1 LGNSLFYL
9 DPLKIFSYTPVLL
22 ALSDYGVRHKRK
34 IIGQNGLCPVRLAPV
49 FNLQKKIFI
58 GRSFMG
64 RVAIIGVGQS
74 AFVRGYP
81 GSIREL
87 AFEGFKE
94 CMADAQ
100 VSVKEIDASVIC
112 SAPEYDKQRSPAG
125 VFAEYL
131 GLTPQPTFYV
141 ETLCSSSSTGVKLAY
156 SLIKSGLH
164 DVVVVL
170 GFQKMSEISSAESQ
184 ERMGRGADIQWE
196 SPFGTMMPA
205 YYAMY
210 ARAHMKKYGTT
221 PEDLA
226 LIRVK
231 ASTYGQINEKAVYR
245 KPVALDMFS
254 DPQSPMSGPVASPLR
269 VGDCCANADG
279 SSCIILASE
288 EKAKALSKKP
298 VWILGVGAASSPVN
312 MAGRALFTG
321 LAVGEEAGKQAY
333 KMAGVSPKDVD
344 VAEVHDCF
352 TIAEMMA
359 YENLGFAKPGEGKDL
374 IKSKETYKEGIIP
387 VNVDGG
393 LLSKGHPIGA
403 TGGSQIRTIV
413 LQLRGQAGDMQV
425 KNPEIG
431 LVHNIGGVGL
441 YGNVTILGRS

>member
-1 LGNSLFYL
+1 
-9 DPLKIFSYTPVLL
+9 
-22 ALSDYGVRHKRK
+22 
-34 IIGQNGLCPVRLAPV
+34 
-49 FNLQKKIFI
+49 
-58 GRSFMG
+58 MG
-64 RVAIIGVGQS
+64 KVAIIGVGQS
-74 AFVRGYP
+74 TFVRSYP

-87 AFEGFKE
+87 VFEGFKE
-94 CMADAQ
+94 AMQDAQ
-100 VSVKEIDASVIC
+100 LSTRDIDASVIC

-131 GLTPQPTFYV
+131 GLNPQPTFYV
-141 ETLCSSSSTGVKLAY
+141 ETLCSSSSTGLKLAY
-156 SLIKSGLH
+156 SLVKSGLH
-164 DVVVVL
+164 DTIAVI
-170 GFQKMSEISSAESQ
+170 GFQKMSEISTSESQ

-210 ARAHMKKYGTT
+210 AKAHMEKYGTT
-221 PEDLA
+221 LDDLA

-231 ASTYGQINEKAVYR
+231 AATYGQLNEKAVYR
-245 KPVALDMFS
+245 KPVEFEMFS
-254 DPQSPMSGPVASPLR
+254 DPENRMAGSVASPLR

-279 SSCIILASE
+279 SSCVIVASE
-288 EKAKALSKKP
+288 EKAKSISNKP
-298 VWILGVGAASSPVN
+298 VWILGVGAATTSVN
-312 MAGRALFTG
+312 LTGRDLFTG
-321 LAVGEEAGKQAY
+321 LTVAEQAAQQAY
-333 KMAGVSPKDVD
+333 EMAGVGPKDID

-359 YENLGFAKPGEGKDL
+359 YENLGFAKPGEGREL
-374 IKSKETYKEGIIP
+374 IRNKETYQQGSIP

-403 TGGSQIRTIV
+403 TGGSQIRTMV
-413 LQLRGQAGDMQV
+413 LQLRDEAGDIQV

-441 YGNVTILGRS
+441 YGNVTILGR

>member
-1 LGNSLFYL
+1 MN
-9 DPLKIFSYTPVLL
+9 K
-22 ALSDYGVRHKRK
+22 
-34 IIGQNGLCPVRLAPV
+34 
-49 FNLQKKIFI
+49 
-58 GRSFMG
+58 
-64 RVAIIGVGQS
+64 VAIIGVGQS
-74 AFVRGYP
+74 NFVRSYP

-87 AFEGFKE
+87 AFEGFRE
-94 CMADAQ
+94 AMADAQ
-100 VSVKEIDASVIC
+100 VTARDIEASIIC

-131 GLTPQPTFYV
+131 GLNPQPTFYV
-141 ETLCSSSSTGVKLAY
+141 ESLCSSSSMGVRLAY
-156 SLIKSGLH
+156 SLVKAGLH
-164 DVVVVL
+164 EVVAVI
-170 GFQKMSEISSAESQ
+170 GFQKMSEISSSESQ

-210 ARAHMKKYGTT
+210 ARAHMEKYGTSLD
-221 PEDLA
+221 DLA

-231 ASTYGQINEKAVYR
+231 AATYGQLNDRAVYR
-245 KPVALDMFS
+245 KPVAFDMFT
-254 DPQSPMSGPVASPLR
+254 DPENRMAGPVASPLR

-279 SSCIILASE
+279 SSCIIVAGE
-288 EKAKALSKKP
+288 EKAKSLSRKP
-298 VWILGVGAASSPVN
+298 VWIMGLGAATTSVN
-312 MAGRALFTG
+312 LAGRDVFTG
-321 LAVGEEAGKQAY
+321 LTVARQAGEQAY
-333 KMAGVSPKDVD
+333 RMAGISAGDID

-359 YENLGFAKPGEGKDL
+359 YEDLGFAAPGEGKNL
-374 IKSKETYKEGIIP
+374 IKSKATYKEGSIP

-413 LQLRGQAGDMQV
+413 LQLRGEAGDIQV
-425 KNPEIG
+425 KDPEIG

-441 YGNVTILGRS
+441 YGNVTILGR

>member
-1 LGNSLFYL
+1 MVKVG
-9 DPLKIFSYTPVLL
+9 
-22 ALSDYGVRHKRK
+22 
-34 IIGQNGLCPVRLAPV
+34 
-49 FNLQKKIFI
+49 
-58 GRSFMG
+58 
-64 RVAIIGVGQS
+64 IIGVGQS
-74 AFVRGYP
+74 SFVRQYP

-87 AFEGFKE
+87 AFEGFK
-94 CMADAQ
+94 AAVLDAQ
-100 VSVKEIDASVIC
+100 ITTKDIGASVIC

-131 GLTPQPTFYV
+131 GLNPQPTFYV
-141 ETLCSSSSTGVKLAY
+141 ESLCSSSSMGLRLAY
-156 SLIKSGLH
+156 SLVRSGLH
-164 DVVVVL
+164 DMVAVI

-210 ARAHMKKYGTT
+210 AKAHMEKYGTT

-231 ASTYGQINEKAVYR
+231 AATYGQLNEKAVYR
-245 KPVALDMFS
+245 KPVTAEMLS
-254 DPQSPMSGPVASPLR
+254 DPESRMAGPVASPLR

-279 SSCIILASE
+279 SSCIIVANE
-288 EKAKALSKKP
+288 EKAKAFCEKP
-298 VWILGVGAASSPVN
+298 VWILGLGAATTSVN
-312 MAGRALFTG
+312 LAGRDLFTG
-321 LAVGEEAGKQAY
+321 LSVAQQAAEQAY
-333 KMAGVSPKDVD
+333 EMAGITAKDVD

-359 YENLGFAKPGEGKDL
+359 YENLGFAEPGGGKEL
-374 IKSKETYKEGIIP
+374 IQGKETYKEGSIP

-403 TGGSQIRTIV
+403 TGGSQVRTIV
-413 LQLRGQAGDMQV
+413 MQLRDEADEIQV

-431 LVHNIGGVGL
+431 LIHNIGGVGL
-441 YGNVTILGRS
+441 YGNVTVLGR

>member
-1 LGNSLFYL
+1 
-9 DPLKIFSYTPVLL
+9 
-22 ALSDYGVRHKRK
+22 
-34 IIGQNGLCPVRLAPV
+34 
-49 FNLQKKIFI
+49 
-58 GRSFMG
+58 MG
-64 RVAIIGVGQS
+64 KVAIVGVGQS
-74 AFVRGYP
+74 TFVRSYP

-87 AFEGFKE
+87 VFEGFKE
-94 CMADAQ
+94 AMQDAQ
-100 VSVKEIDASVIC
+100 LKTTDIDASIIC

-131 GLTPQPTFYV
+131 GLNPQPTFYV
-141 ETLCSSSSTGVKLAY
+141 ETLCSSSSTGLKLAY
-156 SLIKSGLH
+156 SLVKSGLH
-164 DVVVVL
+164 GAVAVI
-170 GFQKMSEISSAESQ
+170 GFQKMSEISSSESQ

-210 ARAHMKKYGTT
+210 ANAHMEKYGTT
-221 PEDLA
+221 LDDLA

-231 ASTYGQINEKAVYR
+231 AATYGQLNDRAVYR
-245 KPVALDMFS
+245 KPVEFEMFK
-254 DPQSPMSGPVASPLR
+254 DPENRMAGPVASPLR

-279 SSCIILASE
+279 SSCIIVANE
-288 EKAKALSKKP
+288 DKAKVFSKKP
-298 VWILGVGAASSPVN
+298 VWILGVGSATTTVN
-312 MAGRALFTG
+312 LAGRDLFTG
-321 LAVGEEAGKQAY
+321 LSVAEQAAQQAY
-333 KMAGVSPKDVD
+333 RMAGVGPKDID

-374 IKSKETYKEGIIP
+374 IRAKETYQEGSIP

-413 LQLRGQAGDMQV
+413 LQLRNEAGHIQV
-425 KNPEIG
+425 KDPQIG

-441 YGNVTILGRS
+441 YGNVTILGRD

>member
-1 LGNSLFYL
+1 
-9 DPLKIFSYTPVLL
+9 
-22 ALSDYGVRHKRK
+22 
-34 IIGQNGLCPVRLAPV
+34 
-49 FNLQKKIFI
+49 
-58 GRSFMG
+58 MG
-64 RVAIIGVGQS
+64 KVGIIGVGQS

-94 CMADAQ
+94 ATQDAQ
-100 VSVKEIDASVIC
+100 ITTKDIDASIIC

-131 GLTPQPTFYV
+131 GLTPQPTFYL
-141 ETLCSSSSTGVKLAY
+141 ESLCSSSSTGLRIAF
-156 SLIKSGLH
+156 SLVKSGLH
-164 DVVVVL
+164 DVVAVI

-205 YYAMY
+205 YYAMF
-210 ARAHMKKYGTT
+210 AKAHMEKYGTT
-221 PEDLA
+221 PDDLA

-231 ASTYGQINEKAVYR
+231 AATYGQINDKAVYR
-245 KPVALDMFS
+245 KPVTFEMFS
-254 DPQSPMSGPVASPLR
+254 DSDSPMSGPVASPLR

-279 SSCIILASE
+279 SSCVIVANE
-288 EKAKALSKKP
+288 EKAKTLSKKP
-298 VWILGVGAASSPVN
+298 VWILGVGAASASVN
-312 MAGRALFTG
+312 LAGRELFTG
-321 LAVGEEAGKQAY
+321 LTVAQQAGEQAY
-333 KMAGVSPKDVD
+333 KMAGVTPEDID

-352 TIAEMMA
+352 TIAELMA
-359 YENLGFAKPGEGKDL
+359 YENLGFAKPGEGKEL
-374 IKSKETYKEGIIP
+374 IKGKETYKEGSIP

-413 LQLRGQAGDMQV
+413 LQLRGEAREMQV
-425 KNPEIG
+425 KEPEIG

-441 YGNVTILGRS
+441 YGNVTILGR

>member
-1 LGNSLFYL
+1 
-9 DPLKIFSYTPVLL
+9 
-22 ALSDYGVRHKRK
+22 
-34 IIGQNGLCPVRLAPV
+34 
-49 FNLQKKIFI
+49 
-58 GRSFMG
+58 MG
-64 RVAIIGVGQS
+64 KVAIIGVGQS
-74 AFVRGYP
+74 SFVRGYV
-81 GSIREL
+81 GSVREL

-94 CMADAQ
+94 AMLDANL
-100 VSVKEIDASVIC
+100 SVRDISASVVC

-131 GLTPQPTFYV
+131 GITPQPTFYV

-156 SLIKSGLH
+156 SLVKSGLH
-164 DVVVVL
+164 DVVAVI
-170 GFQKMSEISSAESQ
+170 GFQKMSEISSADSQ

-210 ARAHMKKYGTT
+210 ARAHMEKYGTT

-231 ASTYGQINEKAVYR
+231 AATYGQINDKAVYR
-245 KPVALDMFS
+245 KPVTLKMFS
-254 DPQSPMSGPVASPLR
+254 DPSSAMAGPVASPLR

-279 SSCIILASE
+279 SSCVIVASE
-288 EKAKALSKKP
+288 EKAKAFSKKP
-298 VWILGVGAASSPVN
+298 VWILGVGAASASVN
-312 MAGRALFTG
+312 MAGRELFSG
-321 LAVGEEAGKQAY
+321 LTVAERAAAQAFD
-333 KMAGVSPKDVD
+333 MAGVTAKDID

-374 IKSKETYKEGIIP
+374 IRSKETYKEGSIP

-403 TGGSQIRTIV
+403 TGGSQMRTIV
-413 LQLRGQAGDMQV
+413 LQLRGEAGAMQV
-425 KNPEIG
+425 KDPEIG
-431 LVHNIGGVGL
+431 LIHNIGGVGL
-441 YGNVTILGRS
+441 YGNVTILGR

>member
-1 LGNSLFYL
+1 MA
-9 DPLKIFSYTPVLL
+9 K
-22 ALSDYGVRHKRK
+22 
-34 IIGQNGLCPVRLAPV
+34 
-49 FNLQKKIFI
+49 
-58 GRSFMG
+58 
-64 RVAIIGVGQS
+64 VAIIGVGQS
-74 AFVRGYP
+74 AFVRSYP

-87 AFEGFKE
+87 AFEGFKAAL
-94 CMADAQ
+94 ADAQ
-100 VSVKEIDASVIC
+100 ITAGDIGASIIC

-125 VFAEYL
+125 VFAEYF
-131 GLTPQPTFYV
+131 GLNPQPTFYV
-141 ETLCSSSSTGVKLAY
+141 ESLCSSSSMGVRLAY
-156 SLIKSGLH
+156 CLIKSGLH
-164 DVVVVL
+164 DVVAVV
-170 GFQKMSEISSAESQ
+170 GFQKMSEISSSESQ

-210 ARAHMKKYGTT
+210 ARAHMAKYGTR
-221 PEDLA
+221 PDDLA

-231 ASTYGQINEKAVYR
+231 AATYGQLNEKAVYR
-245 KPVALDMFS
+245 KPVTLEMFQ
-254 DPQSPMSGPVASPLR
+254 DPENRMAGPVASPLR

-279 SSCIILASE
+279 SSCIIVANE

-298 VWILGVGAASSPVN
+298 VWILGLGAASTSVN
-312 MAGRALFTG
+312 MAGRDLFTG
-321 LAVGEEAGKQAY
+321 LAVAQQAAKQAY
-333 KMAGVSPKDVD
+333 QMAGITADDID

-359 YENLGFAKPGEGKDL
+359 YEDLGFAKPGEGQAL
-374 IKSKETYKEGIIP
+374 IKSKATYREGSIP

-413 LQLRGQAGDMQV
+413 LQLRDEAGEIQV
-425 KNPEIG
+425 NSPQIG

-441 YGNVTILGRS
+441 YGNVTILGR

>member
-1 LGNSLFYL
+1 MS
-9 DPLKIFSYTPVLL
+9 K
-22 ALSDYGVRHKRK
+22 
-34 IIGQNGLCPVRLAPV
+34 
-49 FNLQKKIFI
+49 
-58 GRSFMG
+58 
-64 RVAIIGVGQS
+64 VAIIGVGQS
-74 AFVRGYP
+74 TFVRSYP

-94 CMADAQ
+94 AMQDAQ
-100 VSVKEIDASVIC
+100 ITTTDIGASVIC

-131 GLTPQPTFYV
+131 GLNPQPTFYV
-141 ETLCSSSSTGVKLAY
+141 ESLCSSSSMGVRLAY
-156 SLIKSGLH
+156 SLVKSGLH
-164 DVVVVL
+164 DVVAVI
-170 GFQKMSEISSAESQ
+170 GFQKMSEISSSESQ

-210 ARAHMKKYGTT
+210 ARGHMEKYGTT
-221 PEDLA
+221 PDDLA
-226 LIRVK
+226 RIRVK
-231 ASTYGQINEKAVYR
+231 AATYGQLNDKAVYR
-245 KPVALDMFS
+245 KPVTFDMFA
-254 DPQSPMSGPVASPLR
+254 DPENRMSGPVASPLR

-279 SSCIILASE
+279 SSCIIVASE
-288 EKAKALSKKP
+288 EKAKTFSKKP
-298 VWILGVGAASSPVN
+298 VWIMGLGAASTSVN
-312 MAGRALFTG
+312 LAGRDLFSG
-321 LAVGEEAGKQAY
+321 LTVAREAGKQAY
-333 KMAGVSPKDVD
+333 KMAGVTAADIN

-359 YENLGFAKPGEGKDL
+359 YEDLGFAAPGEGKEL
-374 IKSKETYKEGIIP
+374 IKSKETYKEGSIP

-413 LQLRGQAGDMQV
+413 LQLRDEAGDIQV
-425 KNPEIG
+425 DNPQIG

-441 YGNVTILGRS
+441 YGNVTILGR

>member
-1 LGNSLFYL
+1 
-9 DPLKIFSYTPVLL
+9 
-22 ALSDYGVRHKRK
+22 
-34 IIGQNGLCPVRLAPV
+34 
-49 FNLQKKIFI
+49 
-58 GRSFMG
+58 MG
-64 RVAIIGVGQS
+64 KVAIIGVGQS
-74 AFVRGYP
+74 SFVRSYP

-87 AFEGFKE
+87 AFDGFKE
-94 CMADAQ
+94 SMQDAQ
-100 VSVKEIDASVIC
+100 ITTDQIDASVIC

-131 GLTPQPTFYV
+131 GLNPQPTFYV
-141 ETLCSSSSTGVKLAY
+141 ESLCSSSSMGLKLAY
-156 SLIKSGLH
+156 SLVKSGLH
-164 DVVVVL
+164 DVVAVI
-170 GFQKMSEISSAESQ
+170 GFQKMSEISSSESQ

-210 ARAHMKKYGTT
+210 AKAHMEKYGTT
-221 PEDLA
+221 LDDLA

-231 ASTYGQINEKAVYR
+231 AATYGQLNEKAVYR
-245 KPVALDMFS
+245 KPVTFEMFS
-254 DPQSPMSGPVASPLR
+254 DPENRLAGPVASPLR

-279 SSCIILASE
+279 SSCVIVASE
-288 EKAKALSKKP
+288 EKAKALCKKP
-298 VWILGVGAASSPVN
+298 VWIMGLGAATASVN
-312 MAGRALFTG
+312 LAGRDLFTG
-321 LAVGEEAGKQAY
+321 LAAAQQAADQAY
-333 KMAGVSPKDVD
+333 KMAGISPKDID

-359 YENLGFAKPGEGKDL
+359 YENLGFAKPGEGKEL
-374 IKSKETYKEGIIP
+374 IKSKETYKEGSIP

-413 LQLRGQAGDMQV
+413 LQLRDEAGDIQV

-441 YGNVTILGRS
+441 YGNVSILGR

>member
-1 LGNSLFYL
+1 
-9 DPLKIFSYTPVLL
+9 
-22 ALSDYGVRHKRK
+22 
-34 IIGQNGLCPVRLAPV
+34 
-49 FNLQKKIFI
+49 
-58 GRSFMG
+58 MG
-64 RVAIIGVGQS
+64 KVAIIGVGQS
-74 AFVRGYP
+74 SFVRSYP

-87 AFEGFKE
+87 VFEGFKE
-94 CMADAQ
+94 AMQDAQ
-100 VSVKEIDASVIC
+100 LSTKDIDASVIC

-131 GLTPQPTFYV
+131 GLNPQPTFYV
-141 ETLCSSSSTGVKLAY
+141 ETLCSSSSTGLKLAY
-156 SLIKSGLH
+156 SLVKSGLH
-164 DVVVVL
+164 DTVAVI
-170 GFQKMSEISSAESQ
+170 GFQKMSEISSSESQ

-210 ARAHMKKYGTT
+210 AKAHMEKYGTT

-231 ASTYGQINEKAVYR
+231 AATYGQLNERAVYR
-245 KPVALDMFS
+245 KPVTFEMFS
-254 DPQSPMSGPVASPLR
+254 NPEDRMSGPVASPLR

-279 SSCIILASE
+279 SSCVIVASE
-288 EKAKALSKKP
+288 QKAKSISEKP
-298 VWILGVGAASSPVN
+298 VWILGVGAASTSVN
-312 MAGRALFTG
+312 LAGRDLFTG
-321 LAVGEEAGKQAY
+321 LTVAQQAARQAY
-333 KMAGVSPKDVD
+333 AMAGVGPEDID

-352 TIAEMMA
+352 TIAELMA
-359 YENLGFAKPGEGKDL
+359 YENLGFAKPGEGREL
-374 IKSKETYKEGIIP
+374 IRNRETYKEGRIP

-413 LQLRGQAGDMQV
+413 LQLRDAAGDIQV
-425 KNPEIG
+425 KNPQIG

-441 YGNVTILGRS
+441 YGNVTILGR